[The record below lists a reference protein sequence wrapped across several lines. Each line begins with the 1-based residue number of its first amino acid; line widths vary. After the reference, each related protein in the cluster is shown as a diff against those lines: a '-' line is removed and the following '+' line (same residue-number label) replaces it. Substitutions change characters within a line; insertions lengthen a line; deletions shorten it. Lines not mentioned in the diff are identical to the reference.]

1 MDERM
6 RMAWALLRATSG
18 RTLQE
23 LQYEA
28 FDSFLK
34 KQRAYDMVDLHVTTA
49 EDQARGS

>member
-6 RMAWALLRATSG
+6 RMAWALMRATSG

-28 FDSFLK
+28 FHDYLTK
-34 KQRAYDMVDLHVTTA
+34 RRAYDMVELHA
-49 EDQARGS
+49 ANHE